1 MENSLFSYLPLAAV
15 LISAVAIVFILLFR
29 NRPNLREAVTLAAAA
44 GKLAIVFSLLPQVL
58 DGKYPAITLFSL
70 SPGIGLALRVDEAGL
85 IFALLASVLWLVTS
99 VYSIGYMRGSG
110 EKHQT
115 RFFASFALCLSATIG
130 IAFSA
135 NLLTFYLF
143 YEILTVATYPL
154 VTHKGTPEALKA
166 GRKYLAYLITGGVV
180 LLAGIAYTYQVAGTL
195 DFKPGGVIP
204 DTAGVSQLAVLF
216 SLFLI
221 GFGFK
226 SAVMPLHSWLPS
238 AMVAPTPVSAL
249 LHAVAV
255 VKAGVFGLVR
265 AVGFVLG
272 PETLAQFGLAG
283 IMSVVAG
290 LTIVVASLL
299 AFRQDNL
306 KARLA
311 YSTIGHLSYIVLGLS
326 LFSAAGWTGGLMHI
340 FNHGVMK
347 ITLFFCAGAI
357 YVTAHLQNISQLDG
371 IGRRMPWTMG
381 AFTVAAVGLAGI
393 PPVAGFISKWHLVA
407 GTLQNQQFVFA
418 VVLLLSGL
426 FNAGY
431 FFPIVYRAFFKPP
444 AESLHS
450 GEASRLM
457 LVPILVAAG
466 LSLLLG
472 IYPDALVHLYNLAES
487 AAQQVI
493 GGIG

>member
-1 MENSLFSYLPLAAV
+1 MENGVFSYLPLMAV
-15 LISAVAIVFILLFR
+15 LVSAVAVVFIILFSS
-29 NRPNLREAVTLAAAA
+29 RPNLREAVTLTAAA
-44 GKLAIVFSLLPQVL
+44 GKLAVVFSMLPGVMKGQ
-58 DGKYPAITLFSL
+58 YPAVTLFSL
-70 SPGIGLALRVDEAGL
+70 SPGIQLALKVDEAGL
-85 IFALLASVLWLVTS
+85 IFALLASLLWLVTS
-99 VYSIGYMRGSG
+99 FYSIGYMRGSG
-110 EKHQT
+110 EKRQT
-115 RFFASFALCLSATIG
+115 RFFASFAVCLSATIG

-154 VTHKGTPEALKA
+154 VTHKGTPEALRA
-166 GRKYLAYLITGGVV
+166 GRKYLAYLITGGVI
-180 LLAGIAYTYQVAGTL
+180 LLAAIAYTYQVAGTL
-195 DFKPGGVIP
+195 DFRPGGFIP
-204 DTAGVSQLAVLF
+204 ETAGLGQMAVLF
-216 SLFLI
+216 SLFLL

-226 SAVMPLHSWLPS
+226 SAIMPLHSWLPS

-265 AVGFVLG
+265 ATGFVLG
-272 PETLAQFGLAG
+272 PEALAQFGLAG
-283 IMSVVAG
+283 IMSVAAAV
-290 LTIVVASLL
+290 TIVVASLL

-311 YSTIGHLSYIVLGLS
+311 YSTIGHLSYIVLGIS

-381 AFTVAAVGLAGI
+381 AFTIAAVGLAGV
-393 PPVAGFISKWHLVA
+393 PPVAGFISKWHLVS
-407 GTLQNQQFVFA
+407 GTFENQQFVLA
-418 VVLLLSGL
+418 AVLLLSGL

-444 AESLHS
+444 AQSLHT
-450 GEASRLM
+450 GEASRLL

-472 IYPDALVHLYNLAES
+472 IYPDGLVQLYQLAES

-493 GGIG
+493 GGIW